1 MTRRNLSGLLV
12 LIALVSG
19 FGLHGPAAA
28 ASPCQ
33 RSLDYLAD
41 RYAAERSDDAREVAV
56 ADTAE
61 TRAGVEMGRVKYGRH
76 RRRPS

>member
-41 RYAAERSDDAREVAV
+41 RYAAEPQTRAAFQAPELSPALAREFPELDGLEALC
-56 ADTAE
+56 
-61 TRAGVEMGRVKYGRH
+61 
-76 RRRPS
+76 S